1 VSGNQ
6 CWVAVAR
13 AREMERR
20 RLEDERANCIARFI
34 ERQRLKKQ
42 WISLFDIA
50 KQQGLLAGPA
60 GSSEYHKVFEFAV
73 RSLSG
78 SILGGEFERAGRS
91 RVLYL
96 PADMLISG
104 DSYIAPR
111 RWLQRESYRFAL
123 DSTAPSLPLD
133 VLGCCW
139 LSREGARQ
147 WFERRGYHWPDHF
160 DSIPSGADGMNLVA
174 RGDPGLRA
182 MVEKMVRAGPR
193 TVTWKVFCQ
202 QVRDACGV
210 SEDTRGYSDKSI
222 ERMARAII
230 GHKTRQ

>member
-1 VSGNQ
+1 MSGNQ

-91 RVLYL
+91 RV
-96 PADMLISG
+96 
-104 DSYIAPR
+104 
-111 RWLQRESYRFAL
+111 
-123 DSTAPSLPLD
+123 
-133 VLGCCW
+133 
-139 LSREGARQ
+139 
-147 WFERRGYHWPDHF
+147 
-160 DSIPSGADGMNLVA
+160 
-174 RGDPGLRA
+174 
-182 MVEKMVRAGPR
+182 AGR
-193 TVTWKVFCQ
+193 YV
-202 QVRDACGV
+202 D
-210 SEDTRGYSDKSI
+210 
-222 ERMARAII
+222 
-230 GHKTRQ
+230 